1 MDTKTQKTLRYTNEI
16 KTKMYSVQKIID
28 VGKLVQERFDSTE
41 LVDANWPQ
49 FGEVQFNQIQLRYRP
64 QSELVINNLT
74 LDIKAGSKVGIV
86 GRTGAGKSTLG
97 LTLSR
102 ILELEAGN
110 ILIDG
115 VDIAKISLQDLRSKI
130 TVIPQDPTLFTGS
143 LRFNL
148 DPLCEHNDDAILNT
162 LTKAGLGDLL
172 QRNEGG

>member
-49 FGEVQFNQIQLRYRP
+49 FGEVQFDQIQLRYRP
-64 QSELVINNLT
+64 QSELVLNNLT

-115 VDIAKISLQDLRSKI
+115 VDIAKISL
-130 TVIPQDPTLFTGS
+130 
-143 LRFNL
+143 
-148 DPLCEHNDDAILNT
+148 
-162 LTKAGLGDLL
+162 
-172 QRNEGG
+172 